1 MPQKVVYS
9 NQVPEVLDSL
19 IKEMNPANVFI
30 LVDAN
35 SAESAQ
41 PLVRV
46 GCESLANAQ
55 TILIPAD
62 DVNKTPETLNL
73 IWKQLS
79 DGGATRQ
86 SVLINLGG
94 GMVTDIGGFAAATF
108 KRGIFSINVPTTLL
122 GAVDAALGGK
132 TGVNLNGLK
141 NEVGVFSEA
150 DAVIISTLFFNTLPQ
165 QQILSGY
172 AEMIKHG
179 LLDSNAELAELLKF
193 NIDNP
198 LSDPDTLL
206 RLIQTSVGIK
216 RDIVAMDPYETGKRK
231 SLNLGHTAGH
241 AFETFAMTD
250 RKSPIPHGY
259 AVAWGLV
266 VELILSQMIMG
277 FPSDTLHAFAK
288 YIKEHYGYYM
298 VTCDDYPRLI
308 EIMGHDKKND
318 LPSQINFTLLTDV
331 GEPHINQTVAPDKIS
346 AALDIYR
353 DLME

>member
-1 MPQKVVYS
+1 MYS

-19 IKEMNPANVFI
+19 INDMKPANAFI

-35 SAESAQ
+35 SAESAL
-41 PLVRV
+41 PLVRI
-46 GCESLANAQ
+46 GCDSLANAQ

-108 KRGIFSINVPTTLL
+108 KRGILSINIPTTLL

-150 DAVIISTLFFNTLPQ
+150 DAVIISTTFLNTLPQ

-172 AEMIKHG
+172 AEMLKHS
-179 LLDSNAELAELLKF
+179 LLDSNEELAKLLQF
-193 NIDNP
+193 NIDTP
-198 LSDPDTLL
+198 LSAPDTLL

-216 RDIVAMDPYETGKRK
+216 RDIVAMDPHETGARK

-266 VELILSQMIMG
+266 VELILSNMLMG
-277 FPSDTLHAFAK
+277 FSSDTLHVFAN
-288 YIKEHYGYYM
+288 YIKEHYGYYKI
-298 VTCDDYPRLI
+298 TCDDYPRLI
-308 EIMGHDKKND
+308 EIMSHDKKNA
-318 LPSQINFTLLTDV
+318 LPSEINFTLLASV
-331 GEPHINQTVAPDKIS
+331 GEPHINQTVSPEKIT